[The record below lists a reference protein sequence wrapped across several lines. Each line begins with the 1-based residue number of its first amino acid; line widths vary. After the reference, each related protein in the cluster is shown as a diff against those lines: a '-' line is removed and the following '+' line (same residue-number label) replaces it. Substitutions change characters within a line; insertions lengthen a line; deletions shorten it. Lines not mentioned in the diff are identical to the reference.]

1 MARSEEDGAAVDE
14 LEEDVAVAVA
24 DKREE
29 DGAAA
34 DELEEDGAEAGKQEE
49 DWAVADELRRRPCA
63 SVRWRRRRWASA
75 WLKPQ
80 ALVW

>member
-1 MARSEEDGAAVDE
+1 M
-14 LEEDVAVAVA
+14 
-24 DKREE
+24 
-29 DGAAA
+29 A
-34 DELEEDGAEAGKQEE
+34 DELEEDGAKAGKQEE

-63 SVRWRRRRWASA
+63 SVWWRRRWWALA